1 MDNVQQG
8 KLRTARFVS
17 PVAFTMVDVYERRK
31 PEDDVSRPEELS
43 PPDPDTAAAVRR
55 ASWKR

>member
-1 MDNVQQG
+1 
-8 KLRTARFVS
+8 
-17 PVAFTMVDVYERRK
+17 MVDVHERRK